1 MGDGSYR
8 YAGYCSSCNSGLGGS
23 TRNQVHHL
31 GTGSVH
37 QLQSI
42 LEARPEP
49 LLESWPKEGEVRPIT
64 NRFKS
69 LTERVRLTP
78 RRESLLSAGVLKGRR
93 ETLLQS
99 AV

>member
-23 TRNQVHHL
+23 TRDQVHHL

-37 QLQSI
+37 QLQGV
-42 LEARPEP
+42 LEARLEP
-49 LLESWPKEGEVRPIT
+49 RLESWPQEGQIRPIT

-69 LTERVRLTP
+69 LTERVRLNP
-78 RRESLLSAGVLKGRR
+78 RREELLSAGL
-93 ETLLQS
+93 
-99 AV
+99 